1 MQFSIIYHLLHV
13 ITLIMSL
20 LPLRVGQF
28 LGKMLGAAVF
38 LCPMSRKKLA
48 LSNIAQSFRG
58 MGEGN
63 AKNLVRRV
71 FLHFGQF
78 IFEIPYM
85 LRLNR
90 ENLHN
95 YAVFDNEENLL
106 NAVRKGKGVLF
117 LTAHFGNWELLFAAI
132 AVRFGSCALVVR
144 PPDFL
149 PVATVMSDLRSRLG
163 VESINKRRAM
173 RRLLTLLRANQP
185 VGIMLDQ
192 NVDWYEGAFVDFFG
206 RLACTNKGLAQ
217 MALKTEA
224 SVVPVFAVRQRD
236 GRYRIIF
243 EKEVGLLRTGD
254 KTRDVE
260 GNTALFAKITETYVR
275 KYPDH
280 WLWFHNRWKTR
291 PYSPLPKDFYSHR

>member
-1 MQFSIIYHLLHV
+1 
-13 ITLIMSL
+13 
-20 LPLRVGQF
+20 
-28 LGKMLGAAVF
+28 
-38 LCPMSRKKLA
+38 MSRKKLA
-48 LSNIAQSFRG
+48 LSNIAQSFSG
-58 MGEGN
+58 MGEEN

-71 FLHFGQF
+71 FLHFGQL

-106 NAVRKGKGVLF
+106 NAVRKEKGVLF

-163 VESINKRRAM
+163 IESINKRRAM
-173 RRLLTLLRANQP
+173 RRLLTLLRENQS

-217 MALKTEA
+217 MALKTGA

-280 WLWFHNRWKTR
+280 WLWLHNRWKTR